1 MKYSLIFSVAMAV
14 LAVSACEKKTVVVPA
29 ATQSAP
35 PGGTG
40 LSGSISAPIST
51 APGTPIDSSLPS
63 VKPVTPADLPTGSQS
78 KPNPQGS
85 MSSQE
90 ESMSMPKPG
99 QADDHSTSV
108 LHPPSK

>member
-1 MKYSLIFSVAMAV
+1 MKYSLIFSVAIAV
-14 LAVSACEKKTVVVPA
+14 LALSACEKKTVVAPA
-29 ATQSAP
+29 ATLPVP
-35 PGGTG
+35 PSSTG
-40 LSGSISAPIST
+40 LSGSVPAPIST
-51 APGTPIDSSLPS
+51 TPGTPIDSSLPA
-63 VKPVTPADLPTGSQS
+63 VKPVTSADLPTGSQS

-99 QADDHSTSV
+99 QANDHSTPV